1 MFKSLLF
8 VYNAD
13 SGFLNAI
20 KDGIEKVT
28 DPEGYG
34 CRLCGLTYGVAT
46 MKGGWRRFLKGLPI
60 ESKFLHRDEYKRIYG
75 DDTPLPATFIEEEDE
90 LTLIISSSEYNEL
103 TTLKGLETLLKTRLR
118 EHGII

>member
-1 MFKSLLF
+1 MKSLLF

-20 KDGIEKVT
+20 RDGIEKIT

-46 MKGGWRRFLKGLPI
+46 MKGGWRRFLNDLPI
-60 ESKFLHRDEYKRIYG
+60 ESKFLHRDEYRKIHG
-75 DDTPLPATFIEEEDE
+75 DDTPLPATFIEEDGE

-103 TTLKGLETLLKTRLR
+103 TTLKGLEVLLKNKLR
-118 EHGII
+118 VHGII

>member
-1 MFKSLLF
+1 MKSLLF

-20 KDGIEKVT
+20 RDGVEKIT

-46 MKGGWRRFLKGLPI
+46 MKGGWRRFLNGLPI
-60 ESKFLHRDEYKRIYG
+60 ESKFLHRDEYRKIHG
-75 DDTPLPATFIEEEDE
+75 EGTPLPATFIEEDGK

-103 TTLKGLETLLKTRLR
+103 TTLKGLESLVKTRLSGQR
-118 EHGII
+118 II

>member
-1 MFKSLLF
+1 MNKSLLF

-20 KDGIEKVT
+20 KDGIEKIM

-46 MKGGWRRFLKGLPI
+46 MKGSWRRFLNDLPI
-60 ESKFLHRDEYKRIYG
+60 ESKFLHRDEYRRIHG
-75 DDTPLPATFIEEEDE
+75 DDTPLPATFIEEDE
-90 LTLIISSSEYNEL
+90 ELILIISSVEYGEL
-103 TTLKGLETLLKTRLR
+103 TTLKGLETLIKIRLR
-118 EHGII
+118 EHDII